1 MATACPTQTQ
11 EQESKTEL
19 EFERHEEIERL
30 LRHLSAAWDEEDF
43 SDMPPRNLPT

>member
-1 MATACPTQTQ
+1 MTNASPTQTPT
-11 EQESKTEL
+11 EEPSVEL

-43 SDMPPRNLPT
+43 SDMPPKNLPT